1 MKRIF
6 ILVVIA
12 LLTVGVAVA
21 NEAVLIDFSLL
32 TADIHPTRLDKNGN
46 EIPDRDR
53 RTGDIVV
60 AEELPPTQNRAT
72 LMDFNNSKAN
82 ANFTARHEWA
92 LKSSLAI
99 GNWDIELTQSARSV
113 ETKSLSYTLEA
124 PSKAWGAVMGARIHF
139 PVEAYN
145 VSAVIKPPFEIP
157 AYEPQATI
165 SDEGEFERPDVIEVD
180 RGGDIGA
187 VEVPNNG
194 ITSPSRFE
202 ANLLNPVEGLT
213 INEVEVGYTFTTTVG
228 GEEVT
233 LNKGYGVV
241 KNVGTIKSIAVNVYG
256 LNYPHSLS
264 VILIDG
270 NGKETT
276 YFMGYLNFEGWGTLV
291 WDNPAYIKDVRNRDL
306 NLYPMY
312 PQSMPF
318 VKFGGFKIQREAG
331 AIGGDFITYFKDVK
345 LIYDKAVLEP
355 EYERDIEDES
365 LWGIIRDREAARRQ
379 NEMQNI
385 GIQQVQRL
393 LDLQRQAPQQAFAVT
408 PGADQGE

>member
-12 LLTVGVAVA
+12 LLTVGVVVA
-21 NEAVLIDFSLL
+21 DEAVLIDFSLL
-32 TADIHPTRLDKNGN
+32 TADIHPPRLDKNGN

-113 ETKSLSYTLEA
+113 ETKALSYTLEA
-124 PSKAWGAVMGARIHF
+124 PSKAWAFVMGARIHF

-165 SDEGEFERPDVIEVD
+165 GDDGTFERPETVSVD

-187 VEVPNNG
+187 VDVPNNG

-202 ANLLNPVEGLT
+202 ANLLNLGDLE
-213 INEVEVGYTFTTTVG
+213 YTFTTTVG

-264 VILIDG
+264 VILIDDK
-270 NGKETT
+270 GKETA

-291 WDNPAYIKDVRNRDL
+291 WDNPNYVKDVRNRDL
-306 NLYPMY
+306 RLYPMY

-331 AIGGDFITYFKDVK
+331 AVGGDFITYFKDVK

-355 EYERDIEDES
+355 EYDRDIEDES

-379 NEMQNI
+379 NEMQNT

-408 PGADQGE
+408 PGADQGGE

>member
-6 ILVVIA
+6 ILVVVA
-12 LLTVGVAVA
+12 LLTVGIVVAD
-21 NEAVLIDFSLL
+21 EAVLIDFSLL
-32 TADIHPTRLDKNGN
+32 TADIHPVRLDKNGN
-46 EIPDRDR
+46 EILDRDR
-53 RTGDIVV
+53 RTGEIVD

-82 ANFTARHEWA
+82 ANFTSRHEWA

-99 GNWDIELTQSARSV
+99 GNWDVVLSQSARSV

-124 PSKAWGAVMGARIHF
+124 PSKAWNFVMGVRVHF

-145 VSAVIKPPFEIP
+145 VTALIKPPFEIP

-165 SDEGEFERPDVIEVD
+165 DDDGVIEDPLPETVD
-180 RGGDIGA
+180 RGDGE
-187 VEVPNNG
+187 EVPNNG

-202 ANLLNPVEGLT
+202 ANLLNAGDYEVTFTDVSGNEGL
-213 INEVEVGYTFTTTVG
+213 Y
-228 GEEVT
+228 
-233 LNKGYGVV
+233 KGYGVV

-270 NGKETT
+270 NGKETS
-276 YFMGYLNFEGWGTLV
+276 YFMGSLNFEGWGTLV
-291 WDNPAYIKDVRNRDL
+291 WENPAYLRDVRVRDL
-306 NLYPMY
+306 RVNPMY

-318 VKFGGFKIQREAG
+318 VKFGGFKVQRAAG
-331 AIGGDFITYFKDVK
+331 DVGGDFVTYFKDVK

-355 EYERDIEDES
+355 EYERDIEDEA
-365 LWGIIRDREAARRQ
+365 LWSIIKDREATRRQ
-379 NEMQNI
+379 NEMQRI
-385 GIQQVQRL
+385 GLQQVERL
-393 LDLQRQAPQQAFAVT
+393 LDLQRQAPQPSFEVT
-408 PGADQGE
+408 PGADLEE